1 MVLTVPDAYLDEY
14 CDYIW
19 ELFEIKVTLPQL
31 TQFFKEQGINRKKV
45 RNVHRQLTF
54 VAAER
59 STGARPSFTRMVAAK
74 VGRMASGPTCLL
86 G

>member
-19 ELFEIKVTLPQL
+19 ELFEIKVTMQQL
-31 TQFFKEQGINRKKV
+31 SQFFKDQGINRKKV

-54 VAAER
+54 LAAER
-59 STGARPSFTRMVAAK
+59 GTGARSSFTRMVAAK
-74 VGRMASGPTCLL
+74 VGRMASGPTGLL